1 MTALFTEWGV
11 IEWHDLEVFNAI
23 NVLEH
28 FQSLFSVSKVIQKR
42 LGYIVDYAK
51 IGELVNSTTICAI
64 VKTVNERQVLHLWWQ
79 TRPPLHIRY
88 KKLY

>member
-64 VKTVNERQVLHLWWQ
+64 VKTVNER
-79 TRPPLHIRY
+79 TSYPPMMANSSTPTHTL
-88 KKLY
+88 